1 MDTEVFIMNVVKI
14 TSGLAQENGY
24 VVEQDGTVVIID
36 PGTDDSRFFEAVE
49 RFGGLHAILLTHA
62 HFDHIGGIDA
72 LRDRFNVP
80 VYVHEAERTW
90 LTDDEKNGAA
100 KFHLPSASIRPA
112 ERTYQG
118 KTLEIG
124 ALAFELHHTPGHS
137 PGSVTLYLPSDKI
150 AFCGD
155 LIFKQSVGR
164 TDLYGGDQATLLGS
178 IDRLRQLLPKETV
191 LYSGHGPKTTL
202 GAEITSNPFLSR

>member
-1 MDTEVFIMNVVKI
+1 MGEVFEMNIVRI

-24 VVEQDGTVVIID
+24 VLEKEGTVLIVD
-36 PGTDDSRFFEAVE
+36 PGTDDPKFFEAVE
-49 RFGGLHAILLTHA
+49 RFGGLNAILLTHA

-72 LRDRFNVP
+72 LRDRYNVP

-90 LTDDEKNGAA
+90 LMDDEKNGAA
-100 KFHLPSASIRPA
+100 KFHLPSSAMRPA
-112 ERTYQG
+112 ERVYQG

-124 ALAFELHHTPGHS
+124 AFTIELHHTPGHS
-137 PGSVTLYLPSDKI
+137 PGSVTLHIPTERI

-178 IDRLRQLLPKETV
+178 IDRMRQLLPGETV

-202 GAEITSNPFLSR
+202 EAEIRSNPFFDR

>member
-1 MDTEVFIMNVVKI
+1 MNVVKI

-36 PGTDDSRFFEAVE
+36 PGTDDPRFFEAVE
-49 RFGGLHAILLTHA
+49 RFGGVQAILLTHA

-72 LRDRFNVP
+72 LRDRYNVP
-80 VYVHEAERTW
+80 VYIHEAERTW
-90 LTDDEKNGAA
+90 LMDDEKNGAA
-100 KFHLPSASIRPA
+100 KFHLPYASMRPA
-112 ERTYQG
+112 ERVYQG
-118 KTLEIG
+118 KSLQIG
-124 ALAFELHHTPGHS
+124 ALEFGLHHTPGHS
-137 PGSVTLYLPSDKI
+137 PGSVTLHAADAGV

-164 TDLYGGDQATLLGS
+164 TDLYGGEQATLLGS
-178 IDRLRQLLPKETV
+178 IDRIRQLLPPETV

-202 GAEITSNPFLSR
+202 EAEIRSNPFFSR

>member
-1 MDTEVFIMNVVKI
+1 MNIVKI

-24 VVEQDGTVVIID
+24 VLEKEGTVIIID
-36 PGTDDSRFFEAVE
+36 PGTDDPRFFEVIE
-49 RFGGLHAILLTHA
+49 RFGSLTAILLTHA

-72 LRDRFNVP
+72 LRDRYPVP
-80 VYVHEAERTW
+80 VYIHEAERSW
-90 LTDDEKNGAA
+90 LSDEEKNGAA
-100 KFHLPSASIRPA
+100 KFHLPHASMRPA

-118 KTLEIG
+118 SSLTIES
-124 ALAFELHHTPGHS
+124 FTFTVHHTPGHS
-137 PGSVTLYLPSDKI
+137 PGSVTLYLQEERV

-164 TDLYGGDQATLLGS
+164 TDLFGGDQATLLGS
-178 IDRLRQLLPKETV
+178 IDRMRQLLPAETV

-202 GAEITSNPFLSR
+202 ASEIRSNPFFER

>member
-1 MDTEVFIMNVVKI
+1 MNIVKI

-24 VVEQDGTVVIID
+24 VLEKDGTVIIVD
-36 PGTDDSRFFEAVE
+36 PGTDDPKFFEAVE
-49 RFGGLHAILLTHA
+49 RLGELRAIVLTHA

-72 LRDRFNVP
+72 LRDRYPVP

-90 LTDDEKNGAA
+90 LMDDEKNGAA
-100 KFHLPSASIRPA
+100 KFHLPYLSMRPA

-118 KTLEIG
+118 ATLTIG
-124 ALAFELHHTPGHS
+124 SFTFTVHHTPGHS
-137 PGSVTLYLPSDKI
+137 PGSVSLYLPDEKV

-164 TDLYGGDQATLLGS
+164 TDLYGGDQSTLLGS
-178 IDRLRQLLPKETV
+178 IDRMRQLLPAETV

-202 GAEITSNPFLSR
+202 AAEIKTNPFFSR